1 MFQTFIFL
9 HKTEVFVCAPF
20 HTRYICQESPKKRR
34 KNDKCTFSHAKG
46 IINLLCQWAIFY
58 VWLSRDKKKWHT
70 REKSRAYLWKFLSW
84 SESHTKFSCFNLT
97 TGISSNWTSVSILLT
112 LLEILIQGSNR
123 EERDCR
129 PSTLYNLGFSFLAI
143 FAPERWKREEEESNG
158 ITTRGMGRERDYTR
172 HEIRLIN

>member
-1 MFQTFIFL
+1 MPRFIRDIFAKRAQKREEKTTNALFHMLRALLIYYVNGQFFMFDWVETKKNGIRERKVERICENFYHEVKVTPSSAVLVL
-9 HKTEVFVCAPF
+9 HA
-20 HTRYICQESPKKRR
+20 
-34 KNDKCTFSHAKG
+34 G
-46 IINLLCQWAIFY
+46 M
-58 VWLSRDKKKWHT
+58 
-70 REKSRAYLWKFLSW
+70 
-84 SESHTKFSCFNLT
+84 
-97 TGISSNWTSVSILLT
+97 SSTWTSVVNLLT
-112 LLEILIQGSNR
+112 PLEILIQGSNR